1 MPGCQ
6 ASMDWCTNFNP
17 KVRRRVVDLNV
28 VGRQAKRR
36 PASLR
41 RRVLLVDDDLEDLV
55 RYSEVLRCPGYDVRS
70 STSYREGEAWLEQQ
84 TFDLVVVAQG
94 SSNFEGHAVL
104 ERAIERNRHA
114 PVLVLTRYV
123 EVPCYLE
130 AMQLGAL
137 DYIEKPHLHRRWG
150 NWWNDIFRT
159 VVGRPSL
166 AGASVT
172 SGKRA
177 SPETPCRFPRRAIFE
192 LASGGAARP
201 TLARPACA
209 GRSSSGTS

>member
-1 MPGCQ
+1 
-6 ASMDWCTNFNP
+6 
-17 KVRRRVVDLNV
+17 VDLNV

-55 RYSEVLRCPGYDVRS
+55 RYSEVLRCQGYDVRS

-84 TFDLVVVAQG
+84 TFDLVLVAQG

-137 DYIEKPHLHRRWG
+137 DYIEKPSPPSE
-150 NWWNDIFRT
+150 
-159 VVGRPSL
+159 VGKLVERYLPDR
-166 AGASVT
+166 GGSV
-172 SGKRA
+172 
-177 SPETPCRFPRRAIFE
+177 
-192 LASGGAARP
+192 
-201 TLARPACA
+201 
-209 GRSSSGTS
+209 